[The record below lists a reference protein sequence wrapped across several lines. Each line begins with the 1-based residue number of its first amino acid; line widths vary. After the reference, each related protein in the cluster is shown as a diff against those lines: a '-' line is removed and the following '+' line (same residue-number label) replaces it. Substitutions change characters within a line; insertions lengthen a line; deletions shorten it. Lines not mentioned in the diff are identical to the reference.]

1 MSRHHSMI
9 HLGLGGVAAMA
20 LLAACD
26 RADVWE
32 RQLSAGDAV
41 ALERVIAW
49 PVPGRRE
56 VVLYAPGPDVVDHAA
71 LDAAP
76 RRLLAG
82 PDGRSLL
89 ALDEAGGATL
99 LRFTERGTVEK
110 RVDYDLGAVFT
121 GVEWAADGR
130 YAVFHHGGASAGDT
144 AGEVVRNPNEIAIL
158 DLGAGAGAS
167 NPVRRT
173 LRSFGAGPRAIVL
186 SGPGEIGGAERR
198 FAWALSDRYL
208 ALFDLARPTAAEVIV
223 RFTLAQETREVVP
236 VSVEAVP
243 GVDGGAPGALVRAA
257 GTDDLFLL
265 SFADDAAPDVVPKPV
280 LNALPG
286 SASLS
291 DTLSI
296 VTSAGLRIFTLAGN
310 QLAAV
315 DPATGGRKGV
325 TLPAYGGHLVPFRG
339 EDGAPQALI
348 WAEGQATVAF
358 ARLDEVEQ
366 ARGRAVTV
374 LTLENGI
381 ERLVPVPGQ
390 AAAVA
395 VSTARLVVLDF
406 RAQTATP
413 FDIGGTITGYG
424 GYDGYSDEYGNP
436 YPTPSGDES
445 VQVSGDGKTVY
456 AMVSAESPTLVSVDL
471 ETGAAGAVEL
481 PETGRLMQLP
491 GAGRVVVDHQDPLG
505 SVTVLPNGDLGS
517 LDAGELE
524 THTGLFLTEVL
535 DR

>member
-1 MSRHHSMI
+1 MSPHLWNR
-9 HLGLGGVAAMA
+9 LGLGGVAAMA
-20 LLAACD
+20 LLSACD

-32 RQLSAGDAV
+32 RPLSAGEAV
-41 ALERVIAW
+41 SLERVVAW
-49 PVPGRRE
+49 PVAGRRE
-56 VVLYAPGPDVVDHAA
+56 VVLYAPGPDVVDRAA

-121 GVEWAADGR
+121 GVEWAADGH
-130 YAVFHHGGASAGDT
+130 YAVFHHGGSSAGDT

-158 DLGAGAGAS
+158 DLEAGAS
-167 NPVRRT
+167 DTNPVRRT

-223 RFTLAQETREVVP
+223 RFTLPQETREVVP

-265 SFADDAAPDVVPKPV
+265 SFGDDAAPDTVPKPV

-291 DTLSI
+291 DTLSV
-296 VTSAGLRIFTLAGN
+296 VTAAGLRIFTLAGN

-325 TLPAYGGHLVPFRG
+325 TLPAYGGHLVPFTG
-339 EDGAPQALI
+339 EDGNPQALI

-390 AAAVA
+390 AVAVA

-413 FDIGGTITGYG
+413 FDIGGSISGYG
-424 GYDGYSDEYGNP
+424 GGYYDEYGNL
-436 YPTPSGDES
+436 YPPSNDDES
-445 VQVSGDGKTVY
+445 VQVARDGKTVY

-471 ETGAAGAVEL
+471 ATGAAGSIEL
-481 PETGRLMQLP
+481 PESGRLMQLP
-491 GAGRVVVDHQDPLG
+491 GAGRIVVDHLDPLG
-505 SVTVLPNGDLGS
+505 AVTVLPDGDLGG
-517 LDAGELE
+517 LDAGDAE
-524 THTGLFLTEVL
+524 THTGLFLSEVL

>member
-1 MSRHHSMI
+1 MSRHLWNR
-9 HLGLGGVAAMA
+9 LGLCGVAAMG

-32 RQLSAGDAV
+32 RPLSAGDAV
-41 ALERVIAW
+41 SLERVVAW
-49 PVPGRRE
+49 PVAGRLE
-56 VVLYAPGPDVVDHAA
+56 VVLYAPGPDVVDTAA

-99 LRFTERGTVEK
+99 LRFSERGTIEK

-121 GVEWAADGR
+121 GVEWAADGH
-130 YAVFHHGGASAGDT
+130 YAVFHHGGSSAGDT

-158 DLGAGAGAS
+158 DLEAAAS
-167 NPVRRT
+167 GTNPVRRT

-223 RFTLAQETREVVP
+223 RFTLPQETREVVP

-265 SFADDAAPDVVPKPV
+265 SFADDAAPDAVPKPV

-291 DTLSI
+291 DTLSV
-296 VTSAGLRIFTLAGN
+296 VTASGLRIFTLAGN

-325 TLPAYGGHLVPFRG
+325 TLPAYGGHLVPFTG

-390 AAAVA
+390 AVAVA

-413 FDIGGTITGYG
+413 FDIGGVIAGYG
-424 GYDGYSDEYGNP
+424 GYYDEYDGY
-436 YPTPSGDES
+436 TPSAGVDAS

-471 ETGAAGAVEL
+471 ATGAAGSVEL
-481 PETGRLMQLP
+481 PESGRLMQLP
-491 GAGRVVVDHQDPLG
+491 GAGRVVVDHLDPLG
-505 SVTVLPNGDLGS
+505 SVTVLPDGDLGD
-517 LDAGELE
+517 LGDADVE
-524 THTGLFLTEVL
+524 THTGLFLSEVL